1 MSLLFHILIIPPS
14 SALKLQMQPMLL
26 STSYNSLPTVLSN
39 LRHSFIEVA
48 QKSYHYIHS
57 LPASKQPPNKL
68 ITRTYELSSS
78 FSRQQPRSRKS
89 QKHSAGGIPTR
100 SPIVVL
106 IARFTAYGRQSGRDA
121 QFVRDLWPNVKD

>member
-1 MSLLFHILIIPPS
+1 MSVEYSKLPGQTFYRKTL

-68 ITRTYELSSS
+68 ITRTIDDLIKLACVLMKRRE
-78 FSRQQPRSRKS
+78 RTK
-89 QKHSAGGIPTR
+89 KDTIPYGYCV
-100 SPIVVL
+100 SGAQ
-106 IARFTAYGRQSGRDA
+106 AR
-121 QFVRDLWPNVKD
+121 W